1 VIVPKQ
7 RSFES
12 GGFEKYKKKTRRE
25 RFLEEM
31 ESAVPW
37 RKLLSIIEP
46 FYHPGPGPQ
55 GGRPPAG
62 LSKMFRIHCLQ
73 HWFNLSDPGVEDALH
88 ESPVLRRFVGIDLG
102 IEPVPDET
110 TIMRFR
116 HLLEENGLSKDLFEA
131 VNDTLRR
138 KGLMLKKG
146 TIVDATIIDAPSS
159 TKNEA
164 KERDPEMCQTKKGN
178 QWYFGMKLHIGVDE
192 RSTLI
197 HSLDVTAANV
207 ADANCIANLL
217 HGEEVSVWGDQ
228 GYAGR
233 TDVIAQ
239 HAPQAADRTN
249 RRVAGLDGERERERN
264 RRKSKVRAKVEHP
277 FLTIK
282 RTFGFTKT
290 RLRGMLKNTERLYL
304 TCALANLHRVRYRL
318 ST

>member
-1 VIVPKQ
+1 MPNQ
-7 RSFES
+7 LSFES
-12 GGFEKYKKKTRRE
+12 GGFEKFKKKTRRE
-25 RFLEEM
+25 KFLEEM
-31 ESAVPW
+31 EAAVPW
-37 RKLLSIIEP
+37 KKLLSIIEP
-46 FYHPGPGPQ
+46 FYHPSPGPQ
-55 GGRPPAG
+55 GGRPAAG

-73 HWFNLSDPGVEDALH
+73 HWFTLSDPAVEDALH

-102 IEPVPDET
+102 VEPVPDET

-116 HLLEENGLSKDLFEA
+116 HLLEEYGLSKDLFEG

-146 TIVDATIIDAPSS
+146 TIVDAAIIDAPSS

-207 ADANCIANLL
+207 SDANCIANLL
-217 HGEEVSVWGDQ
+217 HGEEESVWGDQ

-233 TDVIAQ
+233 TDVIAC
-239 HAPQAADRTN
+239 HAAGAVDRTN
-249 RRVAGLDGERERERN
+249 RRLSGPKAERERERN
-264 RRKSKVRAKVEHP
+264 RQKSKIRAKVEHP

-318 ST
+318 AT